1 MAEQG
6 LWPAVANRGPRA
18 AACLLPE
25 VLQNHPVH
33 PGLLWVQTET
43 TAVEEDCCFEILAV
57 SEAANASFDGHD
69 FAVHPLRYGVG
80 DFVSAVTHNIPETLL
95 DGFCHGLHWLEF
107 CVNHSP
113 VPVIEECGRRRSS
126 VLPPKIMEHF
136 LVRPGLSGLELPTVC
151 RIEERL
157 LLLREILQARQPDV
171 LRRLDIRG
179 THIHSDCF
187 D

>member
-1 MAEQG
+1 M
-6 LWPAVANRGPRA
+6 
-18 AACLLPE
+18 
-25 VLQNHPVH
+25 VH
-33 PGLLWVQTET
+33 PGLLWVKAQTA
-43 TAVEEDCCFEILAV
+43 AVEEDGRFEILAV

-80 DFVSAVTHNIPETLL
+80 DVVSAVTHNIPETLL

-126 VLPPKIMEHF
+126 VLPPKITEHF
-136 LVRPGLSGLELPTVC
+136 LVRPGLSGLELPSVC

-157 LLLREILQARQPDV
+157 LLLREILEAR
-171 LRRLDIRG
+171 
-179 THIHSDCF
+179 
-187 D
+187 